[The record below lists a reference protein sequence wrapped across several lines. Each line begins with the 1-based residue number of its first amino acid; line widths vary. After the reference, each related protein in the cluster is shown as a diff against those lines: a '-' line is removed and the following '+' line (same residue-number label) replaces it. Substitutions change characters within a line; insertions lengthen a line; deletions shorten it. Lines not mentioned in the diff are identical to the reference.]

1 MLMTL
6 RDPRVDKKLK
16 AFFKGGKGIV
26 ENISKSGGFLRTQN
40 KIPDDHF
47 NIELTLMGY
56 KTIKIECEPQ
66 WNNESGVGFKV
77 LDVENSKQEFF
88 TKYIQNQFQ
97 ELKRYGNSRIFTTDK
112 IITIKDTNVFGNVYF
127 SNYIEYQ
134 GEIREKFLL
143 SSFPDINK
151 FFTKR
156 KLRLVTIDVYNKFIS
171 SSYFGDTLLIELTTS
186 DLNAATCKLNIN
198 FKNKATGEMV
208 GEGYQRLVI
217 VNSKGKAIKV
227 PEILRELL
235 DFYQEVEF

>member
-1 MLMTL
+1 M
-6 RDPRVDKKLK
+6 
-16 AFFKGGKGIV
+16 
-26 ENISKSGGFLRTQN
+26 
-40 KIPDDHF
+40 
-47 NIELTLMGY
+47 
-56 KTIKIECEPQ
+56 
-66 WNNESGVGFKV
+66 
-77 LDVENSKQEFF
+77 
-88 TKYIQNQFQ
+88 
-97 ELKRYGNSRIFTTDK
+97 
-112 IITIKDTNVFGNVYF
+112 
-127 SNYIEYQ
+127 
-134 GEIREKFLL
+134 

>member
-1 MLMTL
+1 ML
-6 RDPRVDKKLK
+6 REPRVDKKLK
-16 AFFKGGKGIV
+16 AFFKGGQGII

-40 KIPDDHF
+40 KIPGDHF
-47 NIELTLMGY
+47 NIELTIMGY

-97 ELKRYGNSRIFTTDK
+97 ELKRYGNSRIFKTEK
-112 IITIKDTNVFGNVYF
+112 VITFKDTNAFGNVYF

-143 SSFPDINK
+143 SAFPDINK
-151 FFTKR
+151 FFTER

-171 SSYFGDTLLIELTTS
+171 SAYFGDTLLIELTTS

-198 FKNKATGEMV
+198 FKKKATGEMV

-217 VNSKGKAIKV
+217 VNSKGKAIRV

-235 DFYQEVEF
+235 DFYQEVKI